1 MKRLFNSRGESEI
14 EPGDRTGRNTATAQ
28 QPPPA
33 ATQEP
38 AQKPYVLYLK
48 ANDSPSSQAYRLA
61 VPVLNLIEVQDTRQ
75 LKPGQ
80 IPPFLKGVP
89 TLLDIRKRE
98 AYPGKI
104 CLQFLEK
111 LSERPV
117 YDVESTI
124 LPQDAYSGGG
134 GENAPGAIGSDDGYA
149 PCDFL
154 PSDPSLY
161 QSGKRNKED
170 INGIINKLMEERTSD
185 RVSANTGDRVS
196 ANTGQ
201 PSPAEM
207 SKILQSMLET

>member
-48 ANDSPSSQAYRLA
+48 ANDNPSSQAYRLA

-75 LKPGQ
+75 LKAGQ

-117 YDVESTI
+117 YDAESTI

-134 GENAPGAIGSDDGYA
+134 ADSAPGAIGSDDGYA

-170 INGIINKLMEERTSD
+170 INSIINKLMEERTSD
-185 RVSANTGDRVS
+185 QIAGDRVS